1 MKKLIIASEELI
13 NPSELSRER
22 LETIVSQILDVVNRP
37 AIGSSM
43 QMVKILQIL
52 EFYELRKRS

>member
-1 MKKLIIASEELI
+1 MKRLVEASNEIIT
-13 NPSELSRER
+13 PSELSRER

-43 QMVKILQIL
+43 QMVKIIRIL
-52 EFYELRKRS
+52 EFYDLKKKS